1 MKLTEIDVKIL
12 KSYET
17 VLDGLAE
24 YLGEGCEIVLHSL
37 ENLDESVIK
46 IVNGHHTGRK
56 VGAPITN
63 LALEMLDEIQKNKNR
78 TSISYFAQNKK
89 GEPLKSATIA
99 IRGEQER
106 IIGLL
111 CINFYLN
118 MPLSQFLSVFAAGG
132 TSGFEA
138 QTETFL
144 DSGFDL
150 LEDAVSQARQMVS
163 ADSTIM
169 PSLKNRYIVKVLYKQ
184 GIFNMKN
191 AVDFVAEKLNI
202 SKNTVYMHLRY
213 LKEEKRAEETEH
225 TEK

>member
-1 MKLTEIDVKIL
+1 MKLTEIDLKIL
-12 KSYET
+12 KSYDT
-17 VLDGLAE
+17 LLDGLAD

-37 ENLDESVIK
+37 ENLDRSVIK

-63 LALEMLDEIQKNKNR
+63 LALEMLDKLQKEPR
-78 TSISYFAQNKK
+78 QTGISYFSKNKK

-99 IRGEQER
+99 ICGEEDR

-118 MPLSQFLSVFAAGG
+118 MPLADFLSVFAFGG
-132 TSGFEA
+132 GPAAVTR
-138 QTETFL
+138 TEMYL
-144 DSGFDL
+144 DNSNDL
-150 LEDAVSQARQMVS
+150 LEDSISRAIQSVTW
-163 ADSTIM
+163 DGTIV
-169 PSLKNRYIVKVLYKQ
+169 PSLKNRNIIRVLYRQ

-191 AVDFVAEKLNI
+191 SVDYVAERLNI

-213 LKEEKRAEETEH
+213 IKGEK
-225 TEK
+225 K